1 MASVE
6 LVWDMDVKMEAMY
19 AMYGVRSH
27 ALNWYGKWEVEALP
41 YPIPAYMAD
50 VIMKPCTSSGTV
62 TVWGPLARAC
72 PTRLPVGARQAIMA
86 PIASISDAF
95 ISSHR
100 HRRDLLTC

>member
-19 AMYGVRSH
+19 GVRSH
-27 ALNWYGKWEVEALP
+27 ALNWYGKREVEALP

-95 ISSHR
+95 ISSNR
-100 HRRDLLTC
+100 NRQDLLTC